1 MNAASQGMESC
12 TVTAV
17 YCIMK
22 VFALGIQPNTTYNPL
37 LSLCSY
43 TFDFFIV
50 FGSFCPLTLDGRLVL
65 VDEPV
70 AAAPVAAVKDVL
82 SALPPLAALVLAVL
96 LDELSPV
103 KREVVSLSG

>member
-37 LSLCSY
+37 LSLWSY
-43 TFDFFIV
+43 TFDFVIV

-65 VDEPV
+65 VDE
-70 AAAPVAAVKDVL
+70 PVAAVKDVL